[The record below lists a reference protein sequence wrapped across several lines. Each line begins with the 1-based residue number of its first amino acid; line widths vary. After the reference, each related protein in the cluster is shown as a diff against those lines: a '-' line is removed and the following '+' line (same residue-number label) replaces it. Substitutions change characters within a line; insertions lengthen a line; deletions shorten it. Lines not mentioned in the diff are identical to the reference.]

1 MKANLLFLLV
11 LLAGALPL
19 AATEGPPVTNFE
31 KKISETFAIPAN
43 GSVRLSN
50 RYGEIKVST
59 WSQNQVRV
67 NVLISVDARDE
78 EDFREVLDRIDINLS
93 GGQSSVSAV
102 TSIESGRRS
111 DSWWNLFSGGSN
123 SNDFKIYYDVTLPA
137 SVRLEVDARYCDV
150 QLPSLTGET
159 YLDVAYGDLVAARL
173 SNRSEMEIS
182 YGSARVDRVGDQS
195 TVKMRYS
202 EGTIREAGDLRY
214 DGRYSEIRLGRV
226 GNLSL
231 DVGYEEIEVESAR
244 EVRLDGNYN
253 ELSVDEAT
261 TVYLD
266 GNYTDINLGTVT
278 ESLEFRGS
286 YGDLR
291 VRRLA
296 SGFRTVNIEANY
308 SDIEVDVDD
317 EAGYTLDLNARYGDI
332 SAPTTDLSP
341 RNVGKEG
348 SSEHVRGTKA
358 GKGSGKITIA
368 TNYGDIEI
376 F

>member
-1 MKANLLFLLV
+1 MKANLLLLLV

-31 KKISETFAIPAN
+31 KKISETFAISADGN
-43 GSVRLSN
+43 VRLSN

-78 EDFREVLDRIDINLS
+78 DDFRDVLDRIDINLS
-93 GGQSSVSAV
+93 GGGSSVSAV

-111 DSWWNLFSGGSN
+111 DSWWNLFTNGSG

-173 SNRSEMEIS
+173 SNRAEMDIS
-182 YGSARVDRVGDQS
+182 YGSARVDRIGDNS

-202 EGTIREAGDLRY
+202 EGTIREGGDLRY
-214 DGRYSEIRLGRV
+214 DGRYSEIRLGKV

-231 DVGYEEIEVESAR
+231 DIGYEEVEVESAR
-244 EVRLDGNYN
+244 EIRLDGNYN

-261 TVYLD
+261 EVYLD
-266 GNYTDINLGTVT
+266 GNYTDINLGTIT
-278 ESLEFRGS
+278 HHIDFRGN

-296 SGFRTVNIEANY
+296 AGFEAVKIDANY
-308 SDIEVDVDD
+308 SDIEIDVDED
-317 EAGYTLDLNARYGDI
+317 AGYILDLSSRYGDI
-332 SAPTTDLSP
+332 SAPTSDLSP
-341 RNVGKEG
+341 RDINREG
-348 SSEHVRGTKA
+348 SSESVRGTKA
-358 GKGSGKITIA
+358 GKGSGKITIS